1 MRTKTIALRDLKL
14 YDIPET
20 GDSGEV
26 QIRVSESVG
35 TLQIESLGTLQ
46 IDSFFLRKNESIC
59 NVPNDS

>member
-20 GDSGEV
+20 GDGGEV
-26 QIRVSESVG
+26 QIRVSESV
-35 TLQIESLGTLQ
+35 GTLQ

-59 NVPNDS
+59 NVPTDSLTLI